1 MWLTILFL
9 VPPPILFAQE
19 MQPVFSVWHIWRPAE
34 QDPLLLGVRPN
45 MDLEMCPSFPA
56 RAAAAFLTPSPK
68 RFYSPRSSPTRLSLS
83 HLPCLR
89 QTLRDG
95 LDLLPRRRP
104 RRHRGMPLGGLP
116 LHALRRPL
124 RRPPRPANL
133 QGAAGAGVLRGN
145 VAAAAAQRGG
155 RGEADF
161 AAEHGVPE
169 LLRSL
174 SGYPLSHLSR
184 TLTIVPSM
192 KLLSVFSVWV
202 RTAPARAYLYLTL
215 ILRAIS
221 SVACSAW

>member
-1 MWLTILFL
+1 MER
-9 VPPPILFAQE
+9 E
-19 MQPVFSVWHIWRPAE
+19 MR
-34 QDPLLLGVRPN
+34 
-45 MDLEMCPSFPA
+45 PSFPA

-68 RFYSPRSSPTRLSLS
+68 RSYSLLGPLPPASPFPISLRL
-83 HLPCLR
+83 PP
-89 QTLRDG
+89 TLRDG

-104 RRHRGMPLGGLP
+104 RRHCGLPVGGLP

-124 RRPPRPANL
+124 RRPPRPVNL

-145 VAAAAAQRGG
+145 VAAAATQRGG

-192 KLLSVFSVWV
+192 KLLSVFSVWRWV
-202 RTAPARAYLYLTL
+202 YLLQGDKTREDL
-215 ILRAIS
+215 LVSCNQSDRIL
-221 SVACSAW
+221 